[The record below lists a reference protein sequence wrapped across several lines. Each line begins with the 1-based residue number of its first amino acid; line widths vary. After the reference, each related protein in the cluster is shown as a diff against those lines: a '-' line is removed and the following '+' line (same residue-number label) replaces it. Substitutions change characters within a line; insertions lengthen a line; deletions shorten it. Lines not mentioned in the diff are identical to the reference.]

1 MWKLIRYRRVQ
12 SISIALL
19 AALITTCAVFAPLYD
34 RATQQA
40 LVDVRLGQVPEQVRG
55 LGLVSSPALGNN
67 FSGATSAASIMEL
80 PSLASLV
87 PTNVRRQFRTPV
99 QSYGATATESP
110 DVASSGSGPLLWRA
124 GACDHVTVVDG
135 RCPRAVG
142 EIMVTRADARVFDY
156 RVGSRLRVTGAVDD
170 TTAGQPPP
178 TAALRVVGIYRQV
191 RDAYWFGRILAG
203 RSGIVDRAPPVHVQ
217 HDIWLTARST
227 FEDSVVPPLPSTST
241 GIDYPLDVAAT
252 GIDQLLELGP
262 RIEDIDLSAK
272 KAATRGQ
279 DATVYTG
286 LPQLADSVGAE
297 RAQSRVII
305 PLLMLQLGLLALVV
319 LWLVLAAATEQRRPE
334 VALALLRG
342 RGRRG
347 ARNLLLR
354 ELLPVVLAG
363 VPLGVVAAGM
373 LCWAARMLFLP
384 GAAPFEIRPGLVLTA
399 LASAVVLAALT
410 LVAVRR
416 VTREPVETLLR
427 RVPSRR
433 AGWSLG
439 VAETLV
445 LTACGTAV
453 VAFLTGGLT
462 GPIALVAPAL
472 LALVVGMLLAHA
484 TVPVAAAAGRGLL
497 RRGRVRLGVSVLDAA
512 RTPATRRTVAIVTVA
527 TALLVFSADA
537 LVVGARNR
545 DYAAEQ
551 ESGAPQVAPVLD
563 SDLRTVRGV
572 LDDVD
577 PSGRT
582 VTPVVK
588 LSPPGTG
595 APATLAVVPD
605 QFRHIGLFP
614 AQDPARI
621 RWQALDPPSQQP
633 IRLRGTHLTGEISTG
648 SLGVTGPGGDVPP
661 PTVTLDLVDD
671 RNGTLGAP
679 LGTVATGS
687 HTRRFSTELHCRR
700 GCLLSGITVTTTP
713 GSSISGTIGL
723 AGLRA
728 DSRPV
733 RIGPA
738 SRWDSVDDATTG
750 ALTVTSS
757 SDDRLR
763 VGLDTSGDNTV
774 TVHQAWFPSRVP
786 AVVAGRLPAGSNG
799 EDFLATGLSGDTRD
813 ARRVVRVPRLP
824 ASLPDAAMVNLDVV
838 QRGSTV
844 DPDAQILLWFAQE
857 DPAALSQVT
866 RALAAKG
873 IRVGDTHTLSDVR
886 RTYDESTAA
895 WSLQLAVLVG
905 VAGLLTGILVLLVIA
920 VTTWRLRSRDFAAL
934 RMSGVGLRSIR
945 RIAVAEQL
953 IAIGLAVV
961 AGVVCGTVGAHFAL
975 PTVPLFATA
984 PAVSTLDLSTAWPA
998 VGVGFAGATVV
1009 LALAGWL
1016 IGSAIAHRA
1025 ALERVREAL

>member
-1 MWKLIRYRRVQ
+1 MWKLIRYRRLQ
-12 SISIALL
+12 SLSIAVL

-55 LGLVSSPALGNN
+55 LGLVSAPALGNN
-67 FSGATSAASIMEL
+67 FSGGTSAASTMDL
-80 PSLASLV
+80 SSLDSLV
-87 PTNVRRQFRTPV
+87 PTNVRRQFRVPV
-99 QSYGATATESP
+99 EYYGATATVSP
-110 DVASSGSGPLLWRA
+110 DTASSGSGPLLWRA
-124 GACDHVTVVDG
+124 GACDHIAVVAG
-135 RCPRAVG
+135 RCPHAVG
-142 EIMVTRADARVFDY
+142 EIMVTGADARIFHY
-156 RVGSRLRVTGAVDD
+156 PVGSRLRITGAVDD
-170 TTAGQPPP
+170 TGAGRP
-178 TAALRVVGIYRQV
+178 AIGGLRVVGIYRQV
-191 RDAYWFGRILAG
+191 RDAYWFGRTLAG
-203 RSGIVDRAPPVHVQ
+203 RSGIVDPTPPVHVQ
-217 HDIWLTARST
+217 HDTWLTSRST
-227 FEDSVVPPLPSTST
+227 FESGTVPPLPSPSA
-241 GIDYPLDVAAT
+241 GIDYPLDLADT
-252 GIDQLLELGP
+252 GIDELLELGP
-262 RIEDIDLSAK
+262 RITDLDLAAK
-272 KAATRGQ
+272 KVATQGQ
-279 DATVYTG
+279 DATVYSG

-297 RAQSRVII
+297 REQSRVTI
-305 PLLMLQLGLLALVV
+305 PLLMLQLGLLAVVV

-342 RGRRG
+342 RGRAG
-347 ARNLLLR
+347 AQKLLLR
-354 ELLPVVLAG
+354 ELLPMTLTG
-363 VPLGVVAAGM
+363 VPLGVVAAGV
-373 LCWAARMLFLP
+373 LCWAARTVFLP
-384 GAAPFEIRPGLVLTA
+384 GGAPFEIRPAPVLTTLAAA
-399 LASAVVLAALT
+399 LVLAALT
-410 LVAVRR
+410 MLAVRR

-445 LTACGTAV
+445 LAASGTAV
-453 VAFLTGGLT
+453 VAFVTGGLT
-462 GPIALVAPAL
+462 GPIALAAPAL

-484 TVPVAAAAGRGLL
+484 TVPVASAAGRRLL
-497 RRGRVRLGVSVLDAA
+497 HRGRVRLGVSVLDAA

-527 TALLVFSADA
+527 TALLVFSVDA

-551 ESGAPQVAPVLD
+551 QSGAPQVATVL
-563 SDLRTVRGV
+563 STDLSTIRGV

-577 PSGRT
+577 PRGRT

-614 AQDPARI
+614 AQDRARI
-621 RWQALDPPSQQP
+621 RWQALDPPSQEP
-633 IRLRGTHLTGEISTG
+633 IRLRGAHLTGQISTA
-648 SLGVTGPGGDVPP
+648 SLEVSGPGGDVP

-679 LGTVATGS
+679 LGTVGTGS
-687 HTRRFSTELHCRR
+687 HTRGFDAELHCRR
-700 GCLLSGITVTTTP
+700 DCLLSGITVTTTP
-713 GSSISGTIGL
+713 GSSISGPLAL

-728 DSRPV
+728 DSRAV
-733 RIGPA
+733 RIGPVA
-738 SRWDSVDDATTG
+738 RWDSVDDANTG
-750 ALTVTSS
+750 TLTVTSS

-763 VGLDTSGDNTV
+763 VALDTSGENTV

-786 AVVAGRLPAGSNG
+786 AVVAGRQPAGSHR
-799 EDFLATGLSGDTRD
+799 EPIRATAQSGDTPD
-813 ARRVVRVPRLP
+813 PHPGAPVPRLP

-838 QRGSTV
+838 QRGSAV
-844 DPDAQILLWFAQE
+844 DPDAQILLWFAHE
-857 DPAALSQVT
+857 DPAALTRVT
-866 RALAAKG
+866 RALAAEG
-873 IRVGDTHTLSDVR
+873 IRVGDAHTLSDVR

-905 VAGLLTGILVLLVIA
+905 VAGLLAGILVLLVIA

-934 RMSGVGLRSIR
+934 RMSGVSLRSIR

-975 PTVPLFATA
+975 PTLPLFATA

-998 VGVGFAGATVV
+998 VGAGFAGAAVV

-1016 IGSAIAHRA
+1016 IGSVIAHRA
-1025 ALERVREAL
+1025 ALERVREAM